1 MMGYRVSIGHSLLV
15 IYSQQLN
22 MSLHQEIPYSD
33 QRSQCVLISTQ
44 TVTLTSN
51 KEAAVSTIIPTT
63 TIIIIWTTTTTT
75 TITLTITLTTTTPSI
90 ARSK

>member
-1 MMGYRVSIGHSLLV
+1 
-15 IYSQQLN
+15 

-51 KEAAVSTIIPTT
+51 KEAAVSTIIPTA
-63 TIIIIWTTTTTT
+63 TIIIIWTIITT
-75 TITLTITLTTTTPSI
+75 TITLTTTTPSI
-90 ARSK
+90 ARSKWSTDNTHNHSLARQWL